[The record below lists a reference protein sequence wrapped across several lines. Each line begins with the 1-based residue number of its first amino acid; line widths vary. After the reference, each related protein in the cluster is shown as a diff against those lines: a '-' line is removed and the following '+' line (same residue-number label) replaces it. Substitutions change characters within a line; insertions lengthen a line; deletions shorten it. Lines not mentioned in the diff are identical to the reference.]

1 MLPFLPQAAEA
12 PAQDEPG
19 QEMADEEADVMAEGQ
34 DQPPAQH
41 EPGQEMADEEAD
53 VRAEGQDP
61 AQHEPG
67 QEMADEE
74 ADVRAEGQD
83 QPPAQHEPGQALA
96 GEQPREVNIQSELL
110 QLAALVS
117 CEKPL
122 PQQPEKT
129 IEVIIRKTVLPLN
142 ISCLST
148 VCLSEE

>member
-12 PAQDEPG
+12 PAQHEPG
-19 QEMADEEADVMAEGQ
+19 QALPDEDAAEVQ
-34 DQPPAQH
+34 HQPPAQH
-41 EPGQEMADEEAD
+41 EPGQALLDEDAD
-53 VRAEGQDP
+53 VRAEGQHQPP

-67 QEMADEE
+67 QALPVED
-74 ADVRAEGQD
+74 ADVRAEGQH

-96 GEQPREVNIQSELL
+96 GEQPREVSIESELL

-117 CEKPL
+117 RQKPL

-129 IEVIIRKTVLPLN
+129 VEVIIRKTVLPLN